1 MSGARTLLFGDHA
14 EMCYLAPTALFG
26 LGAINRGG
34 ARAWLRLSTLGM
46 CCPYVCLVS
55 ETSNSLVL
63 ARSANPLWVSDDS
76 SALYCEI
83 ASSGTRWSSC
93 KPVVLVTLGGCH
105 LLDGLVMVSIEAC
118 KEDCVVLWRSD
129 CEGYCARPAV
139 AAKSNS
145 SRACHWA
152 TLTFGVGSYGAQHV
166 GLADDAN

>member
-1 MSGARTLLFGDHA
+1 MSGACMLLSGDQA

-26 LGAINRGG
+26 LGDINRGG

-46 CCPYVCLVS
+46 CCPCVYLVS

-63 ARSANPLWVSDDS
+63 TRSVNPLRVSDDS
-76 SALYCEI
+76 NALHCEI

-93 KPVVLVTLGGCH
+93 KPVVFVTLGGCH
-105 LLDGLVMVSIEAC
+105 LLDGLVVVSVEAR

-129 CEGYCARPAV
+129 CEGYYARPAV
-139 AAKSNS
+139 ATKSNS
-145 SRACHWA
+145 SRACHWG
-152 TLTFGVGSYGAQHV
+152 TLTFGVGSYGVQHV